1 MISPTAVPA
10 RTRIPLALAFAAAAL
25 CFFAGTWRDF
35 WAPDEPD
42 FAEQT
47 REMLER
53 RDLLIPYQNGVAYS
67 EKPPLFYWAIA
78 STTFLSG
85 GDIHPAATRLPSAL
99 AAGAMVFAA
108 AWLAGRSGSR
118 SEALLAGAATATA
131 PIVWW
136 QGQFL
141 QTDALFAALVVW
153 GYVAEWGV
161 WTDPARAKKW
171 RTALYL
177 LIAAGILAKG
187 PLTLVLLGLVVL
199 VECARARSVR
209 PLLDLAPARGALVV
223 VLLVVPWYV
232 AASLHGGREYA
243 FDLVVNQN
251 WNRFWHAFDHLQP
264 WWFYLESIWGDFSPW
279 TLPALAVPFV
289 VAKAGL
295 FRERPE
301 LRLSAAVF
309 STAFVFLSISQAK
322 QGKYLLM
329 AYPFLAVLLAAGAGA
344 ADRDARESGSSLWCR
359 LFRGYAFVASL
370 ALLSAAI
377 LLPTLAAGRF
387 PAYAGLAPG
396 LAAPL
401 LLGGMGV
408 AAVAFVRRRE
418 AIPALLALAAAV
430 AAGEASVA
438 AVVFPAID
446 GRKTGRAFYE
456 RIAPGL
462 SHGEPLAYYGD
473 PYRCY
478 PILVLRRRT
487 AHPRSEEELLA
498 WLRTEPRG
506 MVLVTEDHPGKWEDP
521 LLKSLVV
528 VDRSPAGQGNVI
540 LMRLP

>member
-1 MISPTAVPA
+1 MIALTAIPA
-10 RTRIPLALAFAAAAL
+10 RLRIPLALAFAAAAL
-25 CFFAGTWRDF
+25 FFLAGTWRDF

-42 FAEQT
+42 FAEHT

-53 RDLLIPYQNGVAYS
+53 RDLLIPYQNGVPYS

-78 STTFLSG
+78 STTLLSG
-85 GDIHPAATRLPSAL
+85 GDVHPAATRLPSAL
-99 AAGAMVFAA
+99 AAGAIVFAA
-108 AWLAGRSGSR
+108 AWLAGRRGSR

-141 QTDALFAALVVW
+141 QIDALFSALVVW

-161 WTDPARAKKW
+161 WNDPERAKRW
-171 RTALYL
+171 RIALHL

-199 VECARARSVR
+199 VECLRARSAR
-209 PLLDLAPARGALVV
+209 PLLDLASARGALVV

-243 FDLVVNQN
+243 YDLVVNQN
-251 WNRFWHAFDHLQP
+251 WNRFFRAFDHLQP

-279 TLPALAVPFV
+279 TLPALAAPFV
-289 VAKAGL
+289 AARAGL
-295 FRERPE
+295 FRERSE
-301 LRLSAAVF
+301 LRLAATVF
-309 STAFVFLSISQAK
+309 ATSFVFLSIAQAK

-329 AYPFLAVLLAAGAGA
+329 AFPFAAVLLAAAVGA
-344 ADRDARESGSSLWCR
+344 AERERRATGSSIGLR
-359 LFRGYAFVASL
+359 LFRGYAIVAGV
-370 ALLSAAI
+370 ALLSAAV
-377 LLPTLAAGRF
+377 LLPTRAARRF
-387 PAYAGLAPG
+387 PAYAGLAPWVAVS
-396 LAAPL
+396 LA
-401 LLGGMGV
+401 LGGLGV
-408 AAVAFVRRRE
+408 VAVALARRRE

-487 AHPRSEEELLA
+487 AHTRSEAELLA
-498 WLRTEPRG
+498 WLRAEPRG
-506 MVLVTEDHPGKWEDP
+506 KVLVTEDHPGTWVDP
-521 LLKSLVV
+521 LLRTLIV
-528 VDRSPAGQGNVI
+528 VDRSPVGQGDVV
-540 LMRLP
+540 LMGLP